1 MGLSHYCRLSWLN
14 DRQLWHWHKN
24 ISISVRRSGTAR
36 ILDCGF
42 ARWPGLSV
50 VRPKAEVKFLL
61 LLLKSFCPLPSTT
74 AAENS
79 SRPYYTHSI
88 AVLMSHH

>member
-42 ARWPGLSV
+42 ACWPGLSV
-50 VRPKAEVKFLL
+50 VRPKAEVFVVASKVILPFAVNDRCRKF
-61 LLLKSFCPLPSTT
+61 
-74 AAENS
+74 
-79 SRPYYTHSI
+79 
-88 AVLMSHH
+88 